1 MVSKDNFSEIERGP
15 EGSGPSW
22 KCMDDSSW
30 KCMRSQ
36 NVVGRLGRRKKEEGK
51 LW

>member
-15 EGSGPSW
+15 EGSGP
-22 KCMDDSSW
+22 SW